1 MADAFDSLGMKAVT
15 LGFASAPKGE
25 CALTTDLD
33 ILQPDAVN
41 FVNKGELL
49 SKQNSTVLS

>member
-41 FVNKGELL
+41 FVNKDELL